1 MSNNTLNKKT
11 PSKPKKASSS
21 VSSTKPEVKQLS
33 SAVNSILWLVTI
45 ALVVGISYGNQYLT
59 EANVNPVFRLL
70 GVVVA
75 IILAV
80 LAFLVT
86 NQGRKFLKFAM
97 EAMLELKKIYYPTKK
112 EALQTSII
120 VVVIS
125 VLVSFMFWLFD
136 FVIQYFVNLITTW
149 RF

>member
-1 MSNNTLNKKT
+1 MSNNAVNNKT
-11 PSKPKKASSS
+11 PGKPKKASSA
-21 VSSTKPEVKQLS
+21 VVQKAEVKQLGT
-33 SAVNSILWLVTI
+33 AVNGFLWIVTI
-45 ALVVGISYGNQYLT
+45 ALVVGVSLGNQLYADL
-59 EANVNPVFRLL
+59 NPVVRLL
-70 GVVVA
+70 AVVFA

-97 EAMLELKKIYYPTKK
+97 ESMLELKKIYYPTRK

-125 VLVSFMFWLFD
+125 ILVSF
-136 FVIQYFVNLITTW
+136 
-149 RF
+149 